1 MLNILLAED
10 HNIVR
15 NGIKVLLEAD
25 TDINIVGE
33 ALNGKQALE
42 KIESGLK
49 IDIVL
54 TDINM
59 PEMDGISLIK
69 EVKQINPTIHVV
81 VLSMHDH
88 EKYIIQAFAEGAMG
102 YILKNVNA
110 DELIFALKYIA
121 NGGRYLCSELT
132 MKIVEKMLDTK
143 LQQSEN
149 LQPSIDFSLR
159 EIEILQL
166 IAEGY
171 TNSEMSEKL
180 FLSKRT
186 IEGHRQSLIDKTN
199 SKNTAALIKF
209 AVRNGFIQ

>member
-1 MLNILLAED
+1 MLNVLLAED

-15 NGIKVLLEAD
+15 NGIKMLLEASKEF
-25 TDINIVGE
+25 NIISE
-33 ALNGKQALE
+33 ATNGNEVLE
-42 KIESGLK
+42 TIKNNDAV
-49 IDIVL
+49 DIVL

-59 PEMDGISLIK
+59 PEMDGITLLKEIK
-69 EVKQINPTIHVV
+69 KINQNIYVV
-81 VLSMHDH
+81 MLSMHDN
-88 EKYIIQAFAEGAMG
+88 EKYVMQAFSEGAMG

-110 DELIFALKYIA
+110 DELIFCLKFIA
-121 NGGRYLCSELT
+121 NGGRYLCAELT
-132 MKIVEKMLDTK
+132 MKMIDNSLHIK
-143 LQQSEN
+143 QH
-149 LQPSIDFSLR
+149 QPTDELPIDFSLR

-209 AVRNGFIQ
+209 AVLNHFIQ

>member
-1 MLNILLAED
+1 MVNILLAED

-15 NGIKVLLEAD
+15 NGIKMLLEAD
-25 TDINIVGE
+25 KDINIVGE
-33 ALNGKQALE
+33 AFDGKQALE
-42 KIESGLK
+42 KVTSGLE

-69 EVKQINPTIHVV
+69 EVKQINPNIHVV

-88 EKYIIQAFAEGAMG
+88 EKYIIQAFAEGAKG
-102 YILKNVNA
+102 YVLKNVNA
-110 DELIFALKYIA
+110 DELVFALKYIA

-132 MKIVEKMLDTK
+132 MKIVEKMLDSK
-143 LQQSEN
+143 HQLSESP
-149 LQPSIDFSLR
+149 QPSIDFSLR

-171 TNSEMSEKL
+171 TNNEMSEKL

-199 SKNTAALIKF
+199 SKNTAALIRF

>member
-15 NGIKVLLEAD
+15 NGIKMLLEAD
-25 TDINIVGE
+25 EEINVVGE
-33 ALNGKQALE
+33 AFDGKQALE
-42 KIESGLK
+42 IVKSDLE

-59 PEMDGISLIK
+59 PEMDGIALIK
-69 EVKQINPTIHVV
+69 EIKQIKPHIHVV
-81 VLSMHDH
+81 VLSMHDN

-110 DELIFALKYIA
+110 DELVFSLKFIA

-132 MKIVEKMLDTK
+132 MKIVEKMLDSK
-143 LQQSEN
+143 QLQLEN
-149 LQPSIDFSLR
+149 HLPNIDFSLR

-171 TNSEMSEKL
+171 TNHEMSEKL

-209 AVRNGFIQ
+209 AVRNGFIK